1 MTEQHYENETSIDET
16 ALQQARAIVA
26 DFVQYTD
33 EKVIEACKV
42 IEKGGDP
49 SEGRDCRRL
58 RMVLEDH
65 NPSGLPRR

>member
-1 MTEQHYENETSIDET
+1 MTEQRCENETPVDET
-16 ALQQARAIVA
+16 VLQEARAIVA

-49 SEGRDCRRL
+49 SEVKDCRRL